1 MTIVS
6 GSILSY
12 SDMMTDYNSNTF
24 VLLIVAE
31 LTKHLNLL
39 IFIEI
44 MFHFKLIFFAQ
55 NIRA

>member
-1 MTIVS
+1 
-6 GSILSY
+6 
-12 SDMMTDYNSNTF
+12 MTDYNSNTF
-24 VLLIVAE
+24 VLLIVTE

-44 MFHFKLIFFAQ
+44 MFYFKLIFFEQ